1 MSPDKPR
8 SDSGPAPLTKEAA
21 EALCARLA
29 ASHEDRATHQW
40 LPREREGGWEVV
52 KVALAPPLDNLSTE
66 IRAAERPETPDDPRT
81 SQQRNAPYPA
91 G

>member
-1 MSPDKPR
+1 MSAADTPSEDRPTQ
-8 SDSGPAPLTKEAA
+8 LTKEAA
-21 EALCARLA
+21 EALCARLT

-52 KVALAPPLDNLSTE
+52 KVALAPPLDNLGTE